1 MASASAGFLSPFRD
15 SDLTTFCRVHG
26 TGTRKE
32 KESAL
37 EATER
42 KGFLA
47 RSAVPGRRRDALSA
61 CFSDRTYGCPRGR
74 RGRSGCPRGRR
85 GRARRAG
92 VAGEGRQRADV
103 EGHEPAAR
111 RGGGRVGA
119 EARLSDITRSE
130 NLHVGRIRSCC
141 QFHHFHRATARTER
155 RGIPPPS
162 DQSHALVTTKT
173 EPNFRC
179 PTFFFNPLGCTKIE
193 PKFATNSNST
203 EGRKTWWQ
211 PEQGAREPIGSDK
224 IAGDL
229 AGGGTHR
236 AVRGGVPHGS
246 GPAAC
251 PCGGSGF

>member
-1 MASASAGFLSPFRD
+1 MASASAGFLSPSRD
-15 SDLTTFCRVHG
+15 SDLTTFCRVHGTG

-74 RGRSGCPRGRR
+74 GGRRGCPRGRR

-103 EGHEPAAR
+103 EGHEPAAG

-119 EARLSDITRSE
+119 EARLPDITRRE
-130 NLHVGRIRSCC
+130 NLHVRRIRSCY
-141 QFHHFHRATARTER
+141 QFHSPFASSNCKNRASAGE
-155 RGIPPPS
+155 
-162 DQSHALVTTKT
+162 
-173 EPNFRC
+173 FRQAIDLFSRAC
-179 PTFFFNPLGCTKIE
+179 YFQNRCKKIQ
-193 PKFATNSNST
+193 PKFAPNSNSS
-203 EGRKTWWQ
+203 EGKHGGRQ
-211 PEQGAREPIGSDK
+211 PEQRESR
-224 IAGDL
+224 L
-229 AGGGTHR
+229 APTR
-236 AVRGGVPHGS
+236 LQVI
-246 GPAAC
+246 
-251 PCGGSGF
+251 